1 MIKILLFLKNIIK
14 LSNEY
19 RGDFM
24 ELYIIQFFAPI

>member
-19 RGDFM
+19 RDDFM